1 VCVVM
6 LTVPAD
12 DDCGASSSEL
22 LSTTSEESA
31 MTPSNSIEYP
41 HDDDDD
47 EALKIVDIP
56 EEKFTDCEMKPSFDH
71 DDNIKSTMDVNGND
85 GAHPVG
91 SGCNRRRIYTGA
103 RFTSFAEFDEAFDE
117 WKRKCFHPF
126 RVRFLHFCTK
136 INKKNCNLFA
146 GRQLRN
152 IASARRI
159 NQRFVQISL
168 HCLSLRTLRQSTHA
182 R

>member
-1 VCVVM
+1 M

-126 RVRFLHFCTK
+126 RVRFLHFCRK
-136 INKKNCNLFA
+136 IAICL
-146 GRQLRN
+146 QV
-152 IASARRI
+152 AS
-159 NQRFVQISL
+159 SE
-168 HCLSLRTLRQSTHA
+168 TLRLPDGSTNDSFKYRYIVYHCA
-182 R
+182 HYGNPRMRGNQ